1 MSIALEQ
8 RPVHVSKRQ
17 ACAQLGLARS
27 SFRVQEQ
34 KRQFCG
40 PLVSPSTSRKQSL
53 QPRALTEN
61 ERAGILAC
69 LNSEAYCDQPP
80 SQVYYDLL
88 QQGIYHCSI
97 SSMHRILRE
106 ASQHGERR
114 LQRPKQVNT
123 IPRLRAEKPNQV
135 WTWDITKLPTQ
146 RRGEYLS
153 LYVVV
158 DLYSRFVVAW
168 MLSKKENSALSQY
181 LIQEASTRYGIEKN
195 QLTLH
200 QDRGAPMTAHCYLD
214 LLGEL
219 AITASHSRPRV
230 SNDNPH
236 SESLFKTAKYQP
248 DYPRRFEHYSHAN
261 QWCEPF
267 FDWYNYSHHHSALA
281 GYTPAQVFTG
291 EYTIIH
297 EQRQQALEQQYA
309 RHPERFVNGMPKA
322 QRPPRVVYINPA
334 MDEQG
339 EVLID
344 EKVNFATLNRAKSNL
359 T

>member
-1 MSIALEQ
+1 MSIVLEQ
-8 RPVHVSKRQ
+8 RPARVSKRQ
-17 ACAQLGLARS
+17 ACEQLGLVRS
-27 SFRVQEQ
+27 SFRLQEQ

-40 PLVSPSTSRKQSL
+40 PPVPLATSRKQSH
-53 QPRALTEN
+53 QPRALTEE
-61 ERAGILAC
+61 ERTEVLAC
-69 LNSEAYCDQPP
+69 LNSEIYCDQPP
-80 SQVYYDLL
+80 LQVYYDLL
-88 QQGIYHCSI
+88 QQGIYYCSI
-97 SSMHRILRE
+97 SSMHRLLRKAE
-106 ASQHGERR
+106 QHGERR
-114 LQRPKQVNT
+114 LQRPKQTNA

-158 DLYSRFVVAW
+158 DLFSRFVVAW
-168 MLSKKENSALSQY
+168 MLSKKENSALSQH
-181 LIQEASTRYGIEKN
+181 LIQEASIRYGIQKN

-248 DYPRRFEHYSHAN
+248 DYPRRFDHYSHAN
-261 QWCEPF
+261 QWCESF
-267 FDWYNYSHHHSALA
+267 FDWYNYSHHHSTLA

-291 EYTIIH
+291 EHTVIH
-297 EQRQQALEQQYA
+297 TQRQQALDAQYA
-309 RHPERFVNGMPKA
+309 QHPERFVNGGPTAPQLPKI
-322 QRPPRVVYINPA
+322 VYINPA
-334 MDEQG
+334 LDEQG
-339 EVLID
+339 EVLVD
-344 EKVNFATLNRAKSNL
+344 EKVNFATLNRAKSKL
-359 T
+359 I